1 MEISQNPQQSLEAQL
16 KALRSVDVVN
26 SKKHVLSGIQKR
38 VRSQQRQVITA
49 TLGACVAAVGVLHF
63 ALTGDALGFIG
74 SILSTVVMIVVASKS
89 ARDAASLTTL
99 EPGESLLSAWRAELE
114 HQLHHT
120 FIAQLCA
127 ALFLALTVW
136 VVWRNGFPS
145 LKSILFLVMA
155 AVICTFAAYQRLI
168 MKPTLERELEG
179 LQEDG

>member
-1 MEISQNPQQSLEAQL
+1 MAVSQKPRQSLEDQL
-16 KALRSVDVVN
+16 KALRSVDTVDLQ
-26 SKKHVLSGIQKR
+26 KHVMSGVQQR
-38 VRSQQRQVITA
+38 VRSQQRQVIA
-49 TLGACVAAVGVLHF
+49 AALGACVAAVGVLHF
-63 ALTGDALGFIG
+63 VLTGDAFGFIG
-74 SILSTVVMIVVASKS
+74 SILSTAVMIVVASKS

-99 EPGESLLSAWRAELE
+99 ESGESLLSAWRAELE
-114 HQLHHT
+114 RQLHYT

-155 AVICTFAAYQRLI
+155 SVICTFAAYQRLV
-168 MKPTLERELEG
+168 MKPALKRELEG